1 MINESI
7 FDKLLRTMRLAR
19 VLPSIKS
26 FDNPRLLDIGC
37 GFEARLLREVEGYI
51 AKGVGIDYKAPDIR
65 TDKLHTFSYVFESK
79 HELGLKASSR
89 QMGGGQTQNLHTE
102 STLHTITLPFENE
115 SFEIVTMLAV
125 IEHLCA
131 PIAMLREIERVL
143 VPNGILLLTAP
154 SHAAKPVLEFLSYRL
169 HLIDEREIR
178 DHKRYYNKRDFLQS
192 LAQVPRLKLLK
203 HSYFQC
209 GMNNFLKAQ
218 KVLQ

>member
-89 QMGGGQTQNLHTE
+89 QMGGGRHRFSHTMILQNL
-102 STLHTITLPFENE
+102 
-115 SFEIVTMLAV
+115 
-125 IEHLCA
+125 
-131 PIAMLREIERVL
+131 
-143 VPNGILLLTAP
+143 VPSP
-154 SHAAKPVLEFLSYRL
+154 C
-169 HLIDEREIR
+169 
-178 DHKRYYNKRDFLQS
+178 
-192 LAQVPRLKLLK
+192 LLK
-203 HSYFQC
+203 TRA
-209 GMNNFLKAQ
+209 LR
-218 KVLQ
+218 